1 MIGRRKTQKRRGI
14 CSSKATDP
22 LRSQIS
28 KLSLMLPTLRCEG
41 IYLRGNLSG
50 LTKYQLVTGG
60 GGCVLVAGVGWRVLV
75 TAGGWRL
82 STCHWRRRMCP
93 CHWRRSGSVISKFI
107 NKLQHGQLMWPQWH
121 WNRKYKCILI
131 FLPPMTGTENQH
143 FAIAHIAYYIF
154 FAMSHFK
161 L

>member
-60 GGCVLVAGVGWRVLV
+60 GWHALVAGGGTRVLV

-82 STCHWRRRMCP
+82 STCHWRRRRMCP
-93 CHWRRSGSVISKFI
+93 CHWRRSGSVISKFMS
-107 NKLQHGQLMWPQWH
+107 KLQHGQLMWPQWH
-121 WNRKYKCILI
+121 WNRKYVSAFWYFFHLWLELKTNIL
-131 FLPPMTGTENQH
+131 LL
-143 FAIAHIAYYIF
+143 HISLITYF
-154 FAMSHFK
+154 FCNES